1 MILGL
6 EFQNQS
12 ESRAMKKSS
21 PERGRYQELGK
32 RYDLLPYYI
41 IVEQNSQRLVLHS
54 RPGANNVAGRILS
67 GCGSI
72 LALLTL
78 LLFCNGSLAAA
89 QGAKDAFW
97 GLVPVVPCSLVAGL
111 GIFSGLAILTTH
123 NTIAVDVEAQ
133 IIVYTQG
140 NRVAPPHSQTLHFRE
155 ITGLQL
161 RKQTYLSAGF
171 IRRVQQII
179 VLELVTAER
188 ANWLVE
194 SAATYAALEPTA
206 TAFATILSLKIAD
219 CTESVAGA

>member
-1 MILGL
+1 MHKI
-6 EFQNQS
+6 
-12 ESRAMKKSS
+12 KK
-21 PERGRYQELGK
+21 PAAERGRYQELGK

-41 IVEQNSQRLVLHS
+41 LVEQTPHRLLLHS
-54 RPGANNVAGRILS
+54 RPGANNIAGRLLS
-67 GCGSI
+67 GCGGI

-89 QGAKDAFW
+89 QGTKDAFW

-111 GIFSGLAILTTH
+111 GLFSGLAILTTQ
-123 NTIAVDVEAQ
+123 NTIAVDAEAQ
-133 IIVYTQG
+133 TVVYTQG
-140 NRVAPPHSQTLHFRE
+140 NRVAPPHAQTLQFRE

-194 SAATYAALEPTA
+194 SAATYAMLEPTA
-206 TAFATILSLKIAD
+206 TAFATLLGLKID
-219 CTESVAGA
+219 NSTESVAGDEQSAIL